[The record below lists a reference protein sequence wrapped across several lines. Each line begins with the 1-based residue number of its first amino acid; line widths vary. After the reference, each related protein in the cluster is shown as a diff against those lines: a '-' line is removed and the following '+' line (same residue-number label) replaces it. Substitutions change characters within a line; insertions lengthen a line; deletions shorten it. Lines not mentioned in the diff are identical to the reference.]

1 MTKTKIT
8 DLPLE
13 SIVEFNGFDYEYK
26 GQQKRRQKGIGT
38 AEYFIFYSEDLKSEK
53 LLPKFKF
60 LKHELKQDKEKY
72 IF

>member
-1 MTKTKIT
+1 MTKTKMT
-8 DLPLE
+8 DLALG
-13 SIVEFNGFDYEYK
+13 STVEFNGFDYEYK

-38 AEYFIFYSEDLKSEK
+38 AEYFVFYSEDLKSEK

-60 LKHELKQDKEKY
+60 IKHELKQDKEKY